1 MTKCELWTIKVQ
13 NENDEC
19 TKITWQ
25 GFKITKSEENLLLQ
39 NNCIELHAKEI
50 KSQSNRLFKANIEPR
65 EPNGNLKT
73 SPLNGKYKVD
83 LFIPES
89 QLSEPV
95 YSDILLLVDFC
106 DCSVWRIESFFI
118 DIPEEMIVA
127 YKGLVMNGKTS
138 YYWMLCHLK
147 NGQNIQIAG
156 EIFKNECGVLK
167 K

>member
-1 MTKCELWTIKVQ
+1 LKTA
-13 NENDEC
+13 
-19 TKITWQ
+19 
-25 GFKITKSEENLLLQ
+25 KSEGTLSLQ
-39 NNCIELHAKEI
+39 DSCIELHAKEI
-50 KSQSNRLFKANIEPR
+50 RSKSNRLFKVSIEPH
-65 EPNGNLKT
+65 ESSGNLTT

-106 DCSVWRIESFFI
+106 DCSVWRNESFFT
-118 DIPEEMIVA
+118 DIPEDMIVA
-127 YKGLVMNGKTS
+127 YKGLVMNGKNS
-138 YYWMLCHLK
+138 CYWMLCHLK

-156 EIFKNECGVLK
+156 ENFRNECGVLK